1 MEQEQRKSLV
11 KSTGQKQ
18 TEGLQV
24 FKATFEK
31 ACYND
36 IFKPAE
42 NGEALFKAM
51 VCGLTPEEETDF
63 DTKGK
68 QLEPDILP
76 MLHVFF
82 IAFKKQA
89 EQNGIKLNKDFHGI
103 VKCWVNCNPE
113 IYDKTRK
120 TVQALINFSCV
131 DVGYYGELAS
141 ETIQALIPK
150 GNKAIASINKES

>member
-1 MEQEQRKSLV
+1 MGQEQRKSLI

-36 IFKPAE
+36 IFKPTE

-51 VCGLTPEEETDF
+51 VCGLTQKEEATFE
-63 DTKGK
+63 TKGK
-68 QLEPDILP
+68 QLEPGILP

-82 IAFKKQA
+82 ISFKKQA
-89 EQNGIKLNKDFHGI
+89 EQNGIKLNKDFNGI
-103 VKCWVNCNPE
+103 IKRWVNCTPE
-113 IYDKTRK
+113 VYDKTRK

-141 ETIQALIPK
+141 ETIQALIPQ
-150 GNKAIASINKES
+150 GNKAIAQY